1 VVSQGGSNRLA
12 HAASGRFPIV
22 DVIHLHTTYARQM
35 VGDGCT
41 GEPVTNTTAIP
52 VGGGVVFAELGVVI
66 TQPKPGVFVGF
77 DSTCPHRGCSVRA
90 VAAGTI
96 NCFCHGSRFRIA
108 DGSVAGGP
116 ARQPLG
122 RRSIVIREGRI
133 SLG

>member
-1 VVSQGGSNRLA
+1 MPDSARLEPVLPA
-12 HAASGRFPIV
+12 VNVMG
-22 DVIHLHTTYARQM
+22 HLGHRTTYAHQM
-35 VGDGCT
+35 AGSG
-41 GEPVTNTTAIP
+41 GAQEPVATTTAIP

-66 TQPKPGVFVGF
+66 TQPTPGTFVGF
-77 DSTCPHRGCSVRA
+77 DSTCPHRGCHVRA

-116 ARQPLG
+116 AQQPLV
-122 RRSIVIREGRI
+122 RRSIVIRGGRI